1 MSDSPDPER
10 LEKLDADVAKLRDDL
25 HEMDPATDE
34 DQKFIDDGATP
45 DEEVDNTIAPP
56 G

>member
-1 MSDSPDPER
+1 MSDSPDPQR
-10 LEKLDADVAKLRDDL
+10 LEQLDESITKLEGELHDL
-25 HEMDPATDE
+25 DPATDE

-45 DEEVDNTIAPP
+45 DSEVDNTIVPP